1 MRNYLFI
8 LSFIT
13 ITIINGCT
21 YTNLTENQIY
31 KSKQNYKCDIKMLN
45 VGSSF
50 GGIPL
55 RQDTTVPIE
64 K

>member
-31 KSKQNYKCDIKMLN
+31 KSKQNYKCDIIIETAYCQKYKKLN
-45 VGSSF
+45 QTYNKSLV
-50 GGIPL
+50 
-55 RQDTTVPIE
+55 
-64 K
+64 